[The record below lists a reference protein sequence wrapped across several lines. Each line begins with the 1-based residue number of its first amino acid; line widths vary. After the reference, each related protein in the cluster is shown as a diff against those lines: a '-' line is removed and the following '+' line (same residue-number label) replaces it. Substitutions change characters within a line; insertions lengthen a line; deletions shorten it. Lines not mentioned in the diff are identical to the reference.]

1 MLRRVI
7 DGTHDEKVKAA
18 ATLELA
24 QVLMDPVYVTGGQG
38 GSSSTRRDD
47 IEPAR
52 KLLREVIERWPDTS
66 YAADAKG
73 YLFEAEHLQVGMV
86 APDFEATDQDGTKF
100 KLSDYRG
107 KVVLLDF
114 WGFW

>member
-1 MLRRVI
+1 
-7 DGTHDEKVKAA
+7 VKAA

-24 QVLMDPVYVTGGQG
+24 QVLMDPVYEAGGAEPKP
-38 GSSSTRRDD
+38 RADVA
-47 IEPAR
+47 PAR
-52 KLLREVIERWPDTS
+52 ALLSELVERWPDTQ
-66 YAADAKG
+66 YAKDAQG
-73 YLFEAEHLQVGMV
+73 SLFDIDHLQVGMV
-86 APDFEATDQDGTKF
+86 APDVESTDQDGQGF